1 MSTFARINYFGFLES
16 PYRKVV
22 DGKPTDEIDFLSA
35 DEEDKY
41 IIAQANEPLD
51 ENGYFA
57 NEYLIAKYRGKILEV
72 AADRVHYMDVSQTV
86 GRGFCFLIPF
96 LENDDANRALMG
108 PTCNGR
114 QYPY

>member
-1 MSTFARINYFGFLES
+1 MIGQMSTFARINYFGFLES

-72 AADRVHYMDVSQTV
+72 AADRVHYMDVS
-86 GRGFCFLIPF
+86 P
-96 LENDDANRALMG
+96 NSW
-108 PTCNGR
+108 
-114 QYPY
+114 